1 VQDFIDLGAAAAS
14 TMARAIA
21 RGVHDA
27 ATAEN
32 DLLPSWSQED
42 ETA

>member
-1 VQDFIDLGAAAAS
+1 VEDFIDLGAVAAS

-27 ATAEN
+27 TPAEN
-32 DLLPSWSQED
+32 DLMRSWSEG
-42 ETA
+42 A